1 MAVSNRNDAPASV
14 WRRSIYATRTSAHVL
29 FAGIVWPFFTV
40 VSATFELADLPYY
53 SPPLNDAFFAALA
66 GVSLLVPDMLAAGGI
81 VFGASGFIFRYLGV
95 DTEGR
100 HLSFV
105 RLGVEPLLA
114 LLAVVAGVALWYPGV
129 FGHYWLAPFRSL
141 PVAVV
146 ELLLIV
152 VVMAGSFAFG
162 RRGCRVRLAG
172 ALIALG
178 VLAPVPLTARAALTA
193 SGGTPPDLVI
203 LGLDGIS
210 QADPIGPLHGWVQR
224 RGGTLVRAACCA
236 RSAHKFSVGE
246 HSHDAAGEGAR
257 CLSHISAAS

>member
-1 MAVSNRNDAPASV
+1 MSNRNDAPAGG

-81 VFGASGFIFRYLGV
+81 VFGASSFIFRYLGV

-129 FGHYWLAPFRSL
+129 FGHYWVAPFRSL
-141 PVAVV
+141 PVAAV

-162 RRGCRVRLAG
+162 KRGCRVRLAG

-178 VLAPVPLTARAALTA
+178 VLAPVPLTTRAALTEL
-193 SGGTPPDLVI
+193 GGTPPDLVI

-210 QADPIGPLHGWVQR
+210 SSRSDRAPPRMGTAAR
-224 RGGTLVRAACCA
+224 RHMVRASCCA
-236 RSAHKFSVGE
+236 RSAHEFSVGE